1 MPLLLAPGPVGLDN
15 DSMIVT
21 QSRDGYPET
30 SGRLLEAIQRRGLRV
45 FARIDHAG
53 AAREAGLALPEEEVF
68 VFGSP
73 KAGTPLMQDDPRIGI
88 ELPLR
93 MLLWR
98 EGNSTMLAH
107 NDPREL
113 ADGYSVAEHAETL
126 DQMSTLLRALASE
139 AAG

>member
-1 MPLLLAPGPVGLDN
+1 MT
-15 DSMIVT
+15 VT
-21 QSRDGYPET
+21 RSRDGYAET
-30 SGRLLEAIQRRGLRV
+30 SARLLDAIQARGLRV
-45 FARIDHAG
+45 FARIDHAA
-53 AAREAGLALPEEEVF
+53 AAREAGLALSEEEVV

-93 MLLWR
+93 MLIWR
-98 EGNSTMLAH
+98 EGSSTMLGY

-113 ADGYSVAEHAETL
+113 VDRYSVAEHARTL
-126 DQMSTLLRALASE
+126 DEMSSLLAALASE

>member
-1 MPLLLAPGPVGLDN
+1 MTN
-15 DSMIVT
+15 MTVT
-21 QSRDGYPET
+21 QSRDGYAET
-30 SGRLLEAIQRRGLRV
+30 SRRLLEAIQSRGLRV

-53 AAREAGLALPEEEVF
+53 AAHEAGLALPEEEVV

-93 MLLWR
+93 MLIWR
-98 EGNSTMLAH
+98 EGSSTMLGY

-113 ADGYSVAEHAETL
+113 VDRYSVAEHARTL
-126 DQMSTLLRALASE
+126 DEMSSLLGALASE
-139 AAG
+139 